1 MDVRSVETSEKVFR
15 RLFIVIGHGV
25 LVPEVSQ
32 ARAKYAITKGH
43 DSYLEFAAP
52 PFPLPDKPGVV
63 ITTAARGK
71 PSILTQVTKPVGCS
85 PQVVNVPHEMLGYVK
100 THGIHTLGGIEQMM
114 RDMRSPHKHQQY
126 FKDDPEFAIRLPGS
140 EMESTV
146 LWARGGRIVYGGM
159 WMIDMGSPTQLFDVS
174 EAFGLVKRT
183 HSELNPSPDDDE
195 TLTDAVLVDEA
206 IHDLLGKRKL
216 LRVDDVDDDE
226 CANRC
231 EIDRNVREE
240 YDLSMSD
247 CVCEGELRYPESD
260 KPISLK
266 SFLER
271 SQHLF
276 REDDA
281 LLLISCRTFAKYAS
295 HLEGGPSSPTTQLRR
310 SFGGGGGKN
319 AKAKRTKKRHN
330 KNKKASK
337 KKTRK

>member
-1 MDVRSVETSEKVFR
+1 MDVHSVETSEKVFR

-32 ARAKYAITKGH
+32 ARAKYAITKRH

-71 PSILTQVTKPVGCS
+71 PSILTQVTKQVGCS
-85 PQVVNVPHEMLGYVK
+85 PQVVNVPHEMLGYVQ
-100 THGIHTLGGIEQMM
+100 THRIHTLGGIEQMM
-114 RDMRSPHKHQQY
+114 RYMRRHQQY
-126 FKDDPEFAIRLPGS
+126 FKDDTEFAIRLPGS

-159 WMIDMGSPTQLFDVS
+159 WMIDMDSPTQLIDVS

-183 HSELNPSPDDDE
+183 HGELKPSSDDDE
-195 TLTDAVLVDEA
+195 TLTDAGLVDEA
-206 IHDLLGKRKL
+206 ITELKKKRKF
-216 LRVDDVDDDE
+216 LRVDDDDDDE

-231 EIDRNVREE
+231 EFDRNMREE

-310 SFGGGGGKN
+310 SFGGGGKN

>member
-1 MDVRSVETSEKVFR
+1 MFKNMDVQSVETSQKVFR
-15 RLFIVIGHGV
+15 RLFIAIGHGV

-32 ARAKYAITKGH
+32 ARAKYAITKRH

-71 PSILTQVTKPVGCS
+71 PSILTQVTKQVGCS
-85 PQVVNVPHEMLGYVK
+85 PQVVNVPHEMLRYVQ
-100 THGIHTLGGIEQMM
+100 THRIHTLGEIEQMM
-114 RDMRSPHKHQQY
+114 RDMRRHQQY
-126 FKDDPEFAIRLPGS
+126 FKDDTEFATRLPGS
-140 EMESTV
+140 DMESTV
-146 LWARGGRIVYGGM
+146 LWARGSRIVYGGM
-159 WMIDMGSPTQLFDVS
+159 WMIDMDSPTELIDVS
-174 EAFGLVKRT
+174 EAFGMVKRT
-183 HSELNPSPDDDE
+183 HAELSPSSDDDE

-206 IHDLLGKRKL
+206 ITELKKKRKL
-216 LRVDDVDDDE
+216 LDE
-226 CANRC
+226 CANQC
-231 EIDRNVREE
+231 EIDRNMREE

-295 HLEGGPSSPTTQLRR
+295 HLEGGPSSPTNQLRR

-330 KNKKASK
+330 KNKKSSK